1 MPSRTPKSRTDPEAS
16 APPAPSSAPLSQLVP
31 PHQLLAAEVD
41 LFLRIFEGDDSGDAS
56 ALLQVHGGG
65 ENRLHRLS
73 RAFDLSEFEG
83 AVVGL
88 CVACEL
94 FPLRFR
100 RVAAAALGFGDELS
114 MGTLTPH
121 LALLWLG
128 GLEGASPQAF
138 LPGGPLLRWG
148 LLDTRAGLTFDQ
160 SLRGLSIPAGVLAFL
175 QGHDAPDPALDGV
188 AQLIPAS
195 LVGQVALSDSQE
207 GLVGQLQG
215 FLDGDPAG
223 RAGLL
228 YGADA
233 SARQEVARRA
243 LGGLKAGVLVVN
255 LAGLNSSG
263 PGSSGLAQPAKE
275 GQPDERAARLRAL
288 ARDSRLKGMAVL
300 LDATGDTEE
309 GAMGNLVAAA
319 MDAAAGPVVVVCED
333 ALPLQVARAVLPLEV
348 HKPSVQEQRALWAA
362 ALGLPDPQLAA
373 LQRLTDQFHLDA
385 ARIGS
390 LAREVRADL
399 PGNAGYAARLD
410 RAWTACRVAGRRRIG
425 GLAQR
430 VSTGATWDDVILA
443 DSDLSVLRQIV
454 AHVQHRAAVNDLLGA
469 PTGGRGRAVAALFS
483 GPSGTGKTLSAEVV
497 ANALNLDLYRIDLS
511 GMVSK
516 YIGETEK
523 NLKLVFD
530 AADDGGAV
538 LLFDEADA
546 LFGKRSEVKD
556 AHDRYANIQVN
567 YLLQRLEAFSGV
579 AILTTNLESSMDIA
593 FMRRLQFVLPF
604 RAPQARERERLWR
617 QVFPAGVDVEGLDFG
632 ELAQVTL
639 AGGSI
644 RNVAVNALYL
654 AVSRGEAL
662 GMNLMREALQLEF
675 RKTGR
680 LNLGSGSSSG
690 TQSGASE
697 LGVRG
702 QA

>member
-1 MPSRTPKSRTDPEAS
+1 MPSRTPKSRA
-16 APPAPSSAPLSQLVP
+16 APTAHALPARSDLVS
-31 PHQLLAAEVD
+31 PHQLLATEID

-56 ALLQVHGGG
+56 ALMQTQMGG
-65 ENRLHRLS
+65 ENRLQRLA
-73 RAFDLSEFEG
+73 RAFDLSEFES
-83 AVVGL
+83 AVLAL

-100 RVAAAALGFGDELS
+100 RVAAAALGFADELG

-128 GLEGASPQAF
+128 GLDGASPQTF
-138 LPGGPLLRWG
+138 LPQSPLLRWG
-148 LLDTRAGLTFDQ
+148 LVDTRTGLTFDQ
-160 SLRGLSIPAGVLAFL
+160 SLRGLSIPAGVLAYL

-215 FLDGDPAG
+215 FLDGDPVG

-228 YGADA
+228 YGPDA

-255 LAGLNSSG
+255 LAGLN
-263 PGSSGLAQPAKE
+263 PPVKE
-275 GQPDERAARLRAL
+275 GHPDERGARLRAL
-288 ARDSRLKGMAVL
+288 ARDSRLKGVAVL

-309 GAMGNLVAAA
+309 GVMGNLVAAA
-319 MDAAAGPVVVVCED
+319 MDAAEGPVVVVCED
-333 ALPLQVARAVLPLEV
+333 ALPLQVTRAVLPLEV
-348 HKPSVQEQRALWAA
+348 QKPGVQEQRALWAS

-399 PGNAGYAARLD
+399 PGNAGYAARLE

-443 DSDLSVLRQIV
+443 DSDLAVLRQIV
-454 AHVQHRAAVNDLLGA
+454 AHVQHRAAVNDLLGV

-497 ANALNLDLYRIDLS
+497 ANALKLDLYRIDLS

-604 RAPQARERERLWR
+604 RAPQAQERERLWR
-617 QVFPAGVDVEGLDFG
+617 QVFPDSVDVGALDFG
-632 ELAQVTL
+632 ELAQVAL

-654 AVSRGEAL
+654 AVSRGEGL
-662 GMNLMREALQLEF
+662 GMELMREALQLEF

-680 LNLGSGSSSG
+680 LNLGRANSSG
-690 TQSGASE
+690 LQPSGDLQNTSSE
-697 LGVRG
+697 LNLRG
-702 QA
+702 RA

>member
-1 MPSRTPKSRTDPEAS
+1 MMAPRGRARFGSFVRVSQGGGKSGREALEAQTRRPEVEEALAKARLEVVRAATTRLFADWEQETDDL
-16 APPAPSSAPLSQLVP
+16 PPAERRADQTHRPFPVTPPPSPQSRDFPCPPEPPNHVPTRRPAPRLPLPLLRSLRSCRRINCWP
-31 PHQLLAAEVD
+31 PRWTCSCGFSRATTAETPAPCCKSTAAG
-41 LFLRIFEGDDSGDAS
+41 RTGCTAC
-56 ALLQVHGGG
+56 A
-65 ENRLHRLS
+65 

-83 AVVGL
+83 AVLGL

-348 HKPSVQEQRALWAA
+348 HKPGVQEQRALWAA

-523 NLKLVFD
+523 NLK
-530 AADDGGAV
+530 
-538 LLFDEADA
+538 
-546 LFGKRSEVKD
+546 
-556 AHDRYANIQVN
+556 
-567 YLLQRLEAFSGV
+567 
-579 AILTTNLESSMDIA
+579 T
-593 FMRRLQFVLPF
+593 
-604 RAPQARERERLWR
+604 
-617 QVFPAGVDVEGLDFG
+617 
-632 ELAQVTL
+632 
-639 AGGSI
+639 
-644 RNVAVNALYL
+644 
-654 AVSRGEAL
+654 
-662 GMNLMREALQLEF
+662 
-675 RKTGR
+675 
-680 LNLGSGSSSG
+680 
-690 TQSGASE
+690 
-697 LGVRG
+697 GVRCRRRRRRG
-702 QA
+702 AAVR

>member
-1 MPSRTPKSRTDPEAS
+1 M
-16 APPAPSSAPLSQLVP
+16 P
-31 PHQLLAAEVD
+31 PHQLLADEVD

-56 ALLQVHGGG
+56 AVLHAQVGR
-65 ENRLHRLS
+65 ENRLHRLAH
-73 RAFDLSEFEG
+73 AFDLSEFES
-83 AVVGL
+83 AVLAL

-100 RVAAAALGFGDELS
+100 RVAAAALGLKETRGFGDELG

-138 LPGGPLLRWG
+138 LPQSPLLRWG

-188 AQLIPAS
+188 AHLIPAS

-215 FLDGDPAG
+215 FLDGDPLG

-228 YGADA
+228 YGPDA

-243 LGGLKAGVLVVN
+243 LGGMKAGVLVVN
-255 LAGLNSSG
+255 LAGLN
-263 PGSSGLAQPAKE
+263 PPVKE
-275 GQPDERAARLRAL
+275 GQPDERASRLRAL
-288 ARDSRLKGMAVL
+288 ARDSRLKGVAVL

-333 ALPLQVARAVLPLEV
+333 ALPLQVARAVLPVEV
-348 HKPSVQEQRALWAA
+348 HKPDVQEQRALWAA

-385 ARIGS
+385 ARIGA

-399 PGNAGYAARLD
+399 PGNAGYDARLE

-425 GLAQR
+425 GLAHR

-483 GPSGTGKTLSAEVV
+483 GPSGTGKTLSAEVI

-617 QVFPAGVDVEGLDFG
+617 QVFPAGVDVGELDFG
-632 ELAQVTL
+632 ELAQVAL

-662 GMNLMREALQLEF
+662 GMPLIREALQLEF

-680 LNLGSGSSSG
+680 LNLGG
-690 TQSGASE
+690 TGAANTGEPQPSE
-697 LGVRG
+697 LNLRG
-702 QA
+702 RA